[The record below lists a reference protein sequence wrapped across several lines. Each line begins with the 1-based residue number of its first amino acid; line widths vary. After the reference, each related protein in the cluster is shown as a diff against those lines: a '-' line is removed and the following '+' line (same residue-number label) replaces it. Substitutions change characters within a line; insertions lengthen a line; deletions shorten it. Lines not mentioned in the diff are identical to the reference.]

1 MKKLFALFSL
11 MVIFSS
17 CKTYTEEEKEGFDKA
32 IRKYIRQNDLSLQK
46 SSSGLYKKLISR
58 GNGQNIHYTDSV
70 SITYEGKLLNGKLF
84 DNQKSPQTLA
94 IRDLITGWKEVLVGA
109 RKGDEWMMIL
119 PPQLGY
125 GQNKLDVI
133 PVNSILVFKMKI
145 KDVK

>member
-1 MKKLFALFSL
+1 MKKLFTLFSL

-17 CKTYTEEEKEGFDKA
+17 CKTYTEEEKAGFDKA
-32 IRKYIRQNDLSLQK
+32 IKKYIRHNDLTLQK

-70 SITYEGKLLNGKLF
+70 SITYEGRLLNGKLF
-84 DNQKSPQTLA
+84 DNQKTPQTLA